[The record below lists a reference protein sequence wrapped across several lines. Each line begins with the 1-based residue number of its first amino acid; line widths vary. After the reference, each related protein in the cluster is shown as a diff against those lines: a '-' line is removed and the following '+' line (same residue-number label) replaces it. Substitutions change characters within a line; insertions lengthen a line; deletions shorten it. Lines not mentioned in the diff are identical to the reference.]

1 MTAYE
6 IILFS
11 LHVDRLGDGARRLA
25 LVEDGG
31 CDCDCLPS
39 SDLLGAVLDGL
50 PGALHGGEVDRD
62 GLRVLWRGEGQQAA
76 LCAADA
82 LTAALA
88 GGAETRALSE
98 DEQVEL
104 AAAVPCLWS
113 LAGACCWACLDD
125 DTVVHVLGVRLY

>member
-11 LHVDRLGDGARRLA
+11 LHVDRLGGGARRLA

-31 CDCDCLPS
+31 GCDCLPLDS
-39 SDLLGAVLDGL
+39 LGTALDGL
-50 PGALHGGEVDRD
+50 PGALPGGEVDRD

-88 GGAETRALSE
+88 GGAETHSLSE

-104 AAAVPCLWS
+104 AAAVPCLWA
-113 LAGACCWACLDD
+113 LAGACCWACSDD
-125 DTVVHVLGVRLY
+125 DAVVHVLGVRLC